1 MYRAAAQAK
10 LSADALHAELKA
22 SLEWSDK
29 PMATIRH
36 IWKEEGQ
43 KLASMPEETLSI
55 GQVSGIFDKG
65 EKEIVPNH

>member
-65 EKEIVPNH
+65 EKEIK